1 MSRHAR
7 PAAPPRASML
17 GSYLC
22 SARGLSCGYSG
33 RTVLEGVD
41 LDIAAGE
48 VLAVIGPNGSGKTT
62 LFRTLAGELSPI
74 AGRASLRSPRG
85 LLSVMDIPR
94 RERAGLVGRVL
105 QSERPSWAAS
115 VRAYIEAG
123 TFASTGWFGSPGA
136 FERRAVDEAIEATA
150 LGQLAARP
158 VTELS
163 GGEFRRVLVARALAQ
178 KPALLLLDEPASD
191 LDIARQMDILGL
203 LRSLAASGVGVA
215 LSVHDL
221 NLAALVADR
230 VALLS
235 CGRLAALGPP
245 REVITADA
253 VASAYGASVIVGDHP
268 VLDLL
273 QVVNLPAWRKPK
285 EGSCD

>member
-1 MSRHAR
+1 MSRR
-7 PAAPPRASML
+7 QPAPAPRRASML
-17 GSYLC
+17 GTALC
-22 SARGLSCGYSG
+22 SARALSCGYAG
-33 RTVLEGVD
+33 RPVLEGVD

-62 LFRTLAGELSPI
+62 LFRTLAGELPPI
-74 AGRASLRSPRG
+74 AGRASLLSPRG
-85 LLSVMDIPR
+85 LLPAAAIPR

-105 QSERPSWAAS
+105 QSERPSWPAS
-115 VRAYIEAG
+115 VRSYIEAG
-123 TFASTGWFGSPGA
+123 TFASTGWFGSPGVW
-136 FERRAVDEAIEATA
+136 ERRAVEEAIEATE
-150 LGQLAARP
+150 LGPLAARP

-235 CGRLAALGPP
+235 RGRLAALGPP
-245 REVITADA
+245 REVITAEA

-273 QVVNLPAWRKPK
+273 QVVNLPAWLKPR
-285 EGSCD
+285 EESCD

>member
-1 MSRHAR
+1 MSRIS
-7 PAAPPRASML
+7 PTPAPPRASML
-17 GSYLC
+17 GTALC
-22 SARGLSCGYSG
+22 SARELSCGYPG
-33 RTVLEGVD
+33 RLVLEGVD
-41 LDIAAGE
+41 LDILAGE

-62 LFRTLAGELSPI
+62 LFRTLSGELPPL
-74 AGRASLRSPRG
+74 GGEASLRSLKG
-85 LLSVMDIPR
+85 LTSASAIPR

-105 QSERPSWAAS
+105 QSEHPSWPAS
-115 VRAYIEAG
+115 VREYIEAG

-136 FERRAVDEAIEATA
+136 LERRAVDDAIEATE
-150 LGQLAARP
+150 LGPLASRP

-191 LDIARQMDILGL
+191 LDLARQMEVLGL
-203 LRSLAASGVGVA
+203 LRSLAATGVGVA

-235 CGRLAALGPP
+235 KGRLAALGPP
-245 REVITADA
+245 REVITSES
-253 VASAYGASVIVGDHP
+253 VASAYGATVLVGNHP
-268 VLDLL
+268 TLDLL
-273 QVVNLPAWRKPK
+273 QVVHLPAWLKPTTG
-285 EGSCD
+285 E

>member
-1 MSRHAR
+1 MKKSGLA
-7 PAAPPRASML
+7 PLPPRVSML
-17 GSYLC
+17 GTALC
-22 SARGLSCGYSG
+22 SARALSCGYAG
-33 RTVLEGVD
+33 RLVLEGVD
-41 LDIAAGE
+41 LDIKAGE

-62 LFRTLAGELSPI
+62 LFRTLSGELPPLAGEAMLL
-74 AGRASLRSPRG
+74 GPRG
-85 LLSVMDIPR
+85 MLSVSAIAR

-105 QSERPSWAAS
+105 QSEQPSWPTS
-115 VRAYIEAG
+115 VREYIEAG
-123 TFASTGWFGSPGA
+123 TFASTGWFGTPGA
-136 FERRAVDEAIEATA
+136 LERRAVDEAIAATE
-150 LGQLAARP
+150 LASLAGRP

-191 LDIARQMDILGL
+191 LDLARQMEVLGL

-235 CGRLAALGPP
+235 KGRLVAMGPP
-245 REVITADA
+245 REVITAEA
-253 VASAYGASVIVGDHP
+253 VASAYGATVLVGNHP
-268 VLDLL
+268 ALDLL
-273 QVVNLPAWRKPK
+273 QVVHLPAWLKPK
-285 EGSCD
+285 D